1 MYQEKGKNKSK
12 KRPGKA
18 HILKSLILAICGH
31 NFTKPWLGL
40 YELQDEQKKYLSQD
54 IFSNTPP
61 FRCLKFF
68 MYSFHVR

>member
-18 HILKSLILAICGH
+18 HIFKSLILAICGH

-54 IFSNTPP
+54 IF
-61 FRCLKFF
+61 
-68 MYSFHVR
+68 

>member
-40 YELQDEQKKYLSQD
+40 YELQDEQKK
-54 IFSNTPP
+54 IFVPGH
-61 FRCLKFF
+61 FLK
-68 MYSFHVR
+68 YPTI